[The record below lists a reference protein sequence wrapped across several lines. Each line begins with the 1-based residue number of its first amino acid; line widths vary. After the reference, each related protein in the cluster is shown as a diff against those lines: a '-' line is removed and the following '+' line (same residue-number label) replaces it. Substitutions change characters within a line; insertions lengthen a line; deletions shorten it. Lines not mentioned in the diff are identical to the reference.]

1 MTETIG
7 NENYV
12 SDYLGLYYAIVNE
25 MAVGMTDATI
35 SDSISHNF
43 IVQMISHHE
52 AAIQMSR
59 NLLHYTKSEAM
70 INFANNII

>member
-1 MTETIG
+1 MTETMG

-43 IVQMISHHE
+43 IVQMIPHKDADGRHKRNARH
-52 AAIQMSR
+52 AAAVRHI
-59 NLLHYTKSEAM
+59 
-70 INFANNII
+70 